1 MSVLTV
7 TFNPAIDQMVTL
19 ERLAP
24 GEVHRAESARCD
36 AGGKGIN
43 VASCLADWGL
53 TVSATGLLGRDNATI
68 FEDLFVAKNIADR
81 FIRASGAT
89 RTNIKIVAGG
99 QTTEINLPG
108 VAATPDCLEAV
119 DREADN
125 AQDLVL
131 LSGSLPQGCPTDHLA
146 HLLVGLS
153 ARGLRVIVDSSGPA
167 LAAVLNGSRMPLC
180 IKPNVEELEEWAG
193 CPLRDIDDIL
203 AIALEL
209 RARGV
214 GIVAVSMGERG
225 ALFCSDEGSVIASLS
240 ASHIVSTVGAGDA
253 LVAGIIAALSE
264 GAKLERLAQL
274 ATAFAVGKLG
284 LAGPNLPERE
294 QVESLASR
302 VSLIWILREQE
313 EHRLEQTRLGTRRP

>member
-1 MSVLTV
+1 M
-7 TFNPAIDQMVTL
+7 
-19 ERLAP
+19 
-24 GEVHRAESARCD
+24 
-36 AGGKGIN
+36 
-43 VASCLADWGL
+43 
-53 TVSATGLLGRDNATI
+53 
-68 FEDLFVAKNIADR
+68 
-81 FIRASGAT
+81 
-89 RTNIKIVAGG
+89 
-99 QTTEINLPG
+99 
-108 VAATPDCLEAV
+108 AATPDCLEAV

-131 LSGSLPQGCPTDHLA
+131 LSGSLPQGCPTDHLPTFI
-146 HLLVGLS
+146 GLS

-193 CPLRDIDDIL
+193 RPPRDIDDIL

-253 LVAGIIAALSE
+253 LVAGMNRGSKR
-264 GAKLERLAQL
+264 GRKTR
-274 ATAFAVGKLG
+274 
-284 LAGPNLPERE
+284 
-294 QVESLASR
+294 ASR
-302 VSLIWILREQE
+302 ATGDGFRCWEA
-313 EHRLEQTRLGTRRP
+313 RPCRT